1 MSTITAT
8 PHFAITLTLLA
19 YLAGLGLYRLTGRR
33 SLFQPVVVG
42 IAIVLA
48 TLWLLDMDYGTYADN
63 ASIIQFLLGTATVAL
78 ALPLYQHIRLI
89 RRNMGALLVTLLV
102 SGVVASGSAV
112 AVLWLTG
119 AEPAVL
125 LSMAT
130 KSITTPFAISVADS
144 IGGFPP
150 LAAAFVIA
158 TGILVAAFGSPVLRL
173 AGVTHPAAKG
183 CAMGMIGHG
192 VGTARAFEMD
202 PETGAFSALSMG
214 LMGLYTAI
222 GLGLLVP

>member
-1 MSTITAT
+1 MSSITAT

-19 YLAGLGLYRLTGRR
+19 YLAGLGLYQLSGRR

-42 IAIVLA
+42 IAIVIT
-48 TLWLLDMDYGTYADN
+48 TLWALDMDYGIYAEN
-63 ASIIQFLLGTATVAL
+63 ASVIQFLLGTATVAL

-102 SGVVASGSAV
+102 SGVVAAGSAV
-112 AVLWLTG
+112 GVLWLSG
-119 AEPAVL
+119 AEPAVW

-158 TGILVAAFGSPVLRL
+158 TGILVAAVGSPVLRL
-173 AGVTHPAAKG
+173 IGVTHPAAQG

-192 VGTARAFEMD
+192 VGTARAFEMG
-202 PETGAFSALSMG
+202 PQTGAFSALSMG